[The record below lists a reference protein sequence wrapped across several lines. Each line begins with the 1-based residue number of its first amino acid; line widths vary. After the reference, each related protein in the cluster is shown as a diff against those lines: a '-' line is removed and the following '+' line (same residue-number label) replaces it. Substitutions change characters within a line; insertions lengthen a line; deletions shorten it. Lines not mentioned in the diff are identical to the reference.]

1 MVELFAECDT
11 VLRDAL
17 DRRYTAAVARVERHG
32 RVLFERA
39 YGRTRADTFAR
50 PIAIDTRFDLAS
62 LTKLFVA
69 TIALDAV
76 ARGRF
81 ALDDSLVGAIPE
93 WRNLP
98 QRAITMR
105 NILAHTAGM
114 QSGAHY
120 RSLRDRA
127 VEEFALTTELQGA
140 VGEAVLY
147 SDLGFI
153 ALGVAIARR
162 EERSLQSI
170 LEGFVARDGLGF
182 RPHVQ
187 QWGAI
192 PATECDAWRGRVQ
205 GRVHDEKA
213 YLCGGVAGHAGL
225 FGSAADAAWI
235 GEQFLAPLHG
245 RESVLERTL
254 AQEAVREQAFDPT
267 LRRALGWALK
277 TREDNSCGPG
287 FSRDSFG
294 HTGFTGTC
302 IWVDPQR
309 DLTAVLLSNTVYYGR
324 EDSTDLR
331 RAFFTGVTNAVDRP
345 S

>member
-1 MVELFAECDT
+1 MVELFPECDA
-11 VLRDAL
+11 VLRNAL
-17 DRRYTAAVARVERHG
+17 DRRYTASVARVERHG

-39 YGRTRADTFAR
+39 YGRTRADEFAR

-76 ARGRF
+76 ARGHF
-81 ALDDSLVGAIPE
+81 ALDAALVATIPE
-93 WRNLP
+93 WSELP
-98 QRAITMR
+98 HRAITMR
-105 NILAHTAGM
+105 HLLAHTSGM

-140 VGEAVLY
+140 VGEGVLY

-162 EERSLQSI
+162 EGRSLQAL
-170 LEGFVARDGLGF
+170 LEGFVARSGF
-182 RPHVQ
+182 GYRPRAR

-192 PATECDAWRGRVQ
+192 PATECDSWRGRVQ
-205 GRVHDEKA
+205 GAVHDEKA

-225 FGSAADAAWI
+225 FGSAADAAWV
-235 GEQFLAPLHG
+235 GEQYLAPLHG
-245 RESVLERTL
+245 RGSVLEPGL
-254 AQEAVREQAFDPT
+254 AREAVREQAFDPT

-277 TREDNSCGPG
+277 TRDDNSCGPG

-309 DLTAVLLSNTVYYGR
+309 DLTAVLLSNTVYFGR
-324 EDSTDLR
+324 DDSTDLR
-331 RAFFTGVTNAVDRP
+331 RAFFTGVTEALDRL

>member
-39 YGRTRADTFAR
+39 YGRTRADRFAR

-81 ALDDSLVGAIPE
+81 ALDEPLVESLPE
-93 WRNLP
+93 WRDLP

-105 NILAHTAGM
+105 NLLAHTSGM

-127 VEEFALTTELQGA
+127 VEEFALTAELQGA
-140 VGEAVLY
+140 VGAEVLY

-153 ALGVAIARR
+153 ALGLAIARR
-162 EERSLQSI
+162 EGRSLQAV
-170 LEGFVARDGLGF
+170 LEGFVALSGLGY
-182 RPHVQ
+182 RPRARQ
-187 QWGAI
+187 RGAI
-192 PATECDAWRGRVQ
+192 PATECDSWRGRVQ
-205 GRVHDEKA
+205 GEVHDEKA

-235 GEQFLAPLHG
+235 GEQYLAAPHG
-245 RESVLERTL
+245 RESVLESRL
-254 AQEAVREQAFDPT
+254 AREAVREQAFDPT

-277 TREDNSCGPG
+277 TRDDNSCGPG

-309 DLTAVLLSNTVYYGR
+309 DLTAVFLSNTVYFGR

-331 RAFFTGVTNAVDRP
+331 RAFFTGVTNAVDRL

>member
-1 MVELFAECDT
+1 MGNRFDESDA

-17 DRRYTAAVARVERHG
+17 GRRFTAAAARVELHG
-32 RVLFERA
+32 RVIFERA
-39 YGRTRADTFAR
+39 YGRTRADELGR
-50 PIAIDTRFDLAS
+50 PIALDTRFDLAS

-69 TIALDAV
+69 TAALDAI
-76 ARGRF
+76 ARGSF
-81 ALDDSLVGAIPE
+81 TLDGALVETIPE
-93 WRNLP
+93 WSDLP
-98 QRAITMR
+98 HRAITMR
-105 NILAHTAGM
+105 HLLAHTSGM

-120 RSLRDRA
+120 RALRDFS
-127 VEEFALTTELQGA
+127 VEAFALTADLRGE
-140 VGEAVLY
+140 VGSEVLY

-162 EERSLQSI
+162 ESRSLQSV
-170 LEGFVARDGLGF
+170 LEGLVGRATLAYRPRAR
-182 RPHVQ
+182 

-213 YLCGGVAGHAGL
+213 FLCGGVAGHAGL
-225 FGSAADAAWI
+225 FGSAADAAWV
-235 GEQFLAPLHG
+235 GEQYLAALHG
-245 RESVLERTL
+245 RRSLLEK
-254 AQEAVREQAFDPT
+254 AFAAEAIREQAFDPT
-267 LRRALGWALK
+267 LRRGLGWALK
-277 TREDNSCGPG
+277 TRDDNSCGAG

-309 DLTAVLLSNTVYYGR
+309 DLTAVLLANTVYFGR

-331 RAFFTGVTNAVDRP
+331 RAFFTGVTKAVDAG

>member
-1 MVELFAECDT
+1 MLDRFHESDG
-11 VLRDAL
+11 VLRAAL
-17 DRRYTAAVARVERHG
+17 GRRFTAAVARVERHG

-39 YGRTRADTFAR
+39 YGETRADRHAR
-50 PIAIDTRFDLAS
+50 PVEIDTRFDLAS
-62 LTKLFVA
+62 LTKIVVA
-69 TIALDAV
+69 TVALDAI

-81 ALDDSLVGAIPE
+81 NLDEALVATIPE
-93 WRNLP
+93 WDPLP

-105 NILAHTAGM
+105 MLLAHTSGM

-120 RSLRDRA
+120 RALRDRS
-127 VEEFALTTELQGA
+127 VDRYALTADLHA
-140 VGEAVLY
+140 PVGSGVLY

-153 ALGVAIARR
+153 ALGLALARR
-162 EERSLQSI
+162 EGRSLQS
-170 LEGFVARDGLGF
+170 LVEKFVARPGLGY
-182 RPHVQ
+182 RPHRSD
-187 QWGAI
+187 WGVI
-192 PATECDAWRGRVQ
+192 PATECDSWRGRVQ

-225 FGSAADAAWI
+225 FGSAADAAWV
-235 GEQFLAPLHG
+235 GEQYLSIQHG
-245 RESVLERTL
+245 RASVLDEGL
-254 AQEAVREQAFDPT
+254 AREALREQAFDPT

-277 TREDNSCGPG
+277 TRDDNSCGPG

-309 DLTAVLLSNTVYYGR
+309 DLTAVLLTNTVYFGR

-331 RAFFTGVTNAVDRP
+331 RAFFTGVTDAVDR
-345 S
+345 SA